1 MIDPKTGDEIYKG
14 KANMPGHV
22 RAAINYNRMRRMNS
36 DKYSMEIMDGMKT
49 IVCKLKANPMGFTS
63 IGYPTDET
71 RLPEW
76 YKELPFDSEEMEQ
89 GIITKKIENLLG
101 VMNWDL
107 AKAEDKTTF
116 DSLFDWN

>member
-1 MIDPKTGDEIYKG
+1 M
-14 KANMPGHV
+14 V
-22 RAAINYNRMRRMNS
+22 RS
-36 DKYSMEIMDGMKT
+36 QQQEQ
-49 IVCKLKANPMGFTS
+49 
-63 IGYPTDET
+63 
-71 RLPEW
+71 
-76 YKELPFDSEEMEQ
+76 EMEQ

>member
-1 MIDPKTGDEIYKG
+1 MVK
-14 KANMPGHV
+14 
-22 RAAINYNRMRRMNS
+22 S
-36 DKYSMEIMDGMKT
+36 S
-49 IVCKLKANPMGFTS
+49 
-63 IGYPTDET
+63 
-71 RLPEW
+71 
-76 YKELPFDSEEMEQ
+76 FDSEEMEQ